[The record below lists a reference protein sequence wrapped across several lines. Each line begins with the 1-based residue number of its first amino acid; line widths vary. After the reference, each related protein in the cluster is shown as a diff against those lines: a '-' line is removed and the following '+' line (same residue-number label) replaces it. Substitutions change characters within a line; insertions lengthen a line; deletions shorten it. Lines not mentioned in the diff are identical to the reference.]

1 MDKEDI
7 TARRYP
13 GYVRAEEMPKHR
25 LEALA

>member
-1 MDKEDI
+1 MAKEDI

-25 LEALA
+25 LEALT

>member
-7 TARRYP
+7 TVRRYP
-13 GYVRAEEMPKHR
+13 GYVRVEEIPKHR